1 MHVDTEHGLQQSRL
15 QDLQRAAGHGG
26 LRLDLHHLLSLLFLA
41 GLPLLGTGH

>member
-15 QDLQRAAGHGG
+15 QDLQRTTGQGD

-41 GLPLLGTGH
+41 GLALLGTGH